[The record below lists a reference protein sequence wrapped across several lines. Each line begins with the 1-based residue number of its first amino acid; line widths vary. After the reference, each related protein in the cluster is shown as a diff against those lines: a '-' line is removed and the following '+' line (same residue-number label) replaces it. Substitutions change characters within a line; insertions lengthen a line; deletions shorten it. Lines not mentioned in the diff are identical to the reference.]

1 MLNTKFSVYKHVSKW
16 TRMPHRLSDGYV
28 KSTGETTIDNYTTVL
43 GNCSPEN
50 SYKRDCI
57 LFFRSKKNLQWKLL
71 SRILFNFV
79 PSWPS
84 VVIGL
89 VNFFL
94 KLEKMHRKCIL
105 WSILFHRRWPQ
116 RNPNLKIPTVSVFK
130 ICEIK
135 HFKKVLPK
143 RFPKVWNLVKNGSWG
158 PQNSP
163 KLRWQS

>member
-1 MLNTKFSVYKHVSKW
+1 MLVNERGCRIVCRTGTWNQQVKPQSIITLQYSVTAPQKIPIK
-16 TRMPHRLSDGYV
+16 G
-28 KSTGETTIDNYTTVL
+28 IAFF
-43 GNCSPEN
+43 
-50 SYKRDCI
+50 
-57 LFFRSKKNLQWKLL
+57 FFRSKKNLQWKLL